1 MSSEFDIQLQN
12 IQQKLQQVMRQ
23 YQHLQKENDQLKAEL
38 KHSQSLLAEKNKQL
52 AELQQKADVLKLGV
66 KEYSDQEKKDLE
78 KRIDEYLKE
87 IEKCLALLNA

>member
-1 MSSEFDIQLQN
+1 MPSEFDIQLQN
-12 IQQKLQQVMRQ
+12 IQQKLQHVLRQ

-38 KHSQSLLAEKNKQL
+38 KNKELLLIEKNKQL

-66 KEYSDQEKKDLE
+66 KEWSGQEKKDIE